1 MGSQFA
7 HDLAHDPTMALE
19 TAISV
24 HLRANC
30 YPPVPEE
37 MIPVCIEAIQLY
49 NEELYNNEVELPAGV
64 SYRNCTT
71 APAWAIVDGNHL
83 HAWITGSEY

>member
-1 MGSQFA
+1 MGSQMA
-7 HDLAHDPTMALE
+7 RDLAGDATMTLE
-19 TAISV
+19 TAISI

-64 SYRNCTT
+64 LYRNSTT

-83 HAWITGSEY
+83 HAWITGEEY

>member
-1 MGSQFA
+1 MGSQMA
-7 HDLAHDPTMALE
+7 HYLAGDATMTLE
-19 TAISV
+19 TAISI

-64 SYRNCTT
+64 TYRNNTT

-83 HAWITGSEY
+83 HAWITGEEY